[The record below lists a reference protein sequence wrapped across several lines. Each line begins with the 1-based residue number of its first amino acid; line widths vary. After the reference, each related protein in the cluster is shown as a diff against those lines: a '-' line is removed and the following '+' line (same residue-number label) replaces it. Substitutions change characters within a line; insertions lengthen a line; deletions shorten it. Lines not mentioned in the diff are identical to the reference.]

1 MVSMSPRQNTEVTDV
16 VSDWE
21 TFLKRQYNRKER
33 VELSKEFPHKRSF
46 YIDYRNLEAFGK
58 RGLALADELIERPEK
73 VMNDVKDAL
82 VRLGIIEEK
91 DRRLV
96 HVRFMNLTRKTKIR
110 DIRANQINTFV
121 AVEGI
126 LRKTTEVRPRIVA
139 AVFKC
144 LECGQLTPPYS
155 QTYGR
160 FQDPFRVCATCQKKT
175 PLELVPEKSEFL
187 DAQKLRIQESPEGLR
202 GGEQPQTIDVDVTDD
217 LTGSSAPGDRVV
229 ITGILRSFQR
239 INAGTKSTLF
249 DIYLE
254 CNAIEVAEKEFE
266 EVNISEEDEAE
277 IHELSKDPKI
287 YSKIARSIAPTIYG
301 NTDVK
306 EAVALQLFGGIPKE
320 MPDSSRLRGDIHVL
334 LVGDPGIAKSQLL
347 RYIVQLSPRGIYTSG
362 KSSTS
367 AGLTATAVKDEFGD
381 GRWTL
386 EAGAL
391 VLADMGM
398 AAVDELD
405 KMDKEDR
412 SALHEAM
419 EQQCYDD
426 QTEVLT
432 EHGWRLFRD
441 VEEGERVATLTPD
454 GRLTYA
460 VPTAYVAAEYDGDM
474 YFISSRQVDLAVTPN
489 HNMYVDLN
497 RRADEWEGF
506 GLRRMETLPLQRR
519 MRFKKN
525 AIWEGMYVETYE
537 LPSVTVYKNQNH
549 SGEESGAIALKM
561 DDWLEFLGYY
571 LSEGSVQYTNGV
583 PYRVHISQRDGV
595 RAAKMTACTNRL
607 GFRWSYNGQNIAIS
621 SKQLATHLAVFGKCH
636 EKYVPQYAKEVC
648 PEQIRILLDA
658 LVLGDDWVRKGT
670 GQTAYVTSSRQLA
683 DDMTELLLKAGISGN
698 TTVVHRQ
705 GEEVRVPEGR
715 RAVLSHDIYQVSFIR
730 EGQNRP
736 SINTNGLRHI
746 TKGHYAGMIYCVE
759 VPDHVI
765 YVRRKGKPVWCG
777 NTVSIAKAGITA
789 TLRSRCALLGAANPK
804 MGRFDEYAPISEQI
818 NMPPSLLSRFD
829 LIFIMTD
836 KPDGARDLAIAEHIL
851 KSHAVGEL
859 IEKKRRMPV
868 EGVDDAYIQQQ
879 LKPVTPD
886 IEPLLFRKYIAY
898 AKRTCFPTIVPEA
911 REALRDYYLQLRK
924 LADNNKPV
932 PVTARQ
938 LEALVRLGE
947 ASARIRLSPTVD
959 IEDAQRVIKIVD
971 TCLRQVAYDAESGT
985 FDIDKW
991 TTGISKRQRD
1001 IIRTVKEVIKD
1012 VGGDEGSANVEQVIE
1027 EMTRQGFAK
1036 DKVEATIRML
1046 KNEGEVV
1053 ELRPG
1058 IIKLFAREY

>member
-1 MVSMSPRQNTEVTDV
+1 MIPMSPRQNTEVTDV

-33 VELSKEFPHKRSF
+33 VELAKEFPHKRSF
-46 YIDYRNLEAFGK
+46 YIDYRNIEGFGK

-91 DRRLV
+91 DRRIV
-96 HVRFMNLTRKTKIR
+96 HVRFTNLTRKTKIR

-126 LRKTTEVRPRIVA
+126 LRKTTEVRPRIVS

-160 FQDPFRVCATCQKKT
+160 FQDPFRVCANCQKKT
-175 PLELVPEKSEFL
+175 PLELVPEKSEFV
-187 DAQKLRIQESPEGLR
+187 DAQKLRVQESPEGLR

-266 EVNISEEDEAE
+266 EVNITEEDEEA

-320 MPDSSRLRGDIHVL
+320 MPDGSRLRGDIHVL

-405 KMDKEDR
+405 KMEKEDR

-419 EQQCYDD
+419 EQQ
-426 QTEVLT
+426 
-432 EHGWRLFRD
+432 
-441 VEEGERVATLTPD
+441 
-454 GRLTYA
+454 
-460 VPTAYVAAEYDGDM
+460 
-474 YFISSRQVDLAVTPN
+474 
-489 HNMYVDLN
+489 
-497 RRADEWEGF
+497 
-506 GLRRMETLPLQRR
+506 
-519 MRFKKN
+519 
-525 AIWEGMYVETYE
+525 
-537 LPSVTVYKNQNH
+537 
-549 SGEESGAIALKM
+549 
-561 DDWLEFLGYY
+561 
-571 LSEGSVQYTNGV
+571 
-583 PYRVHISQRDGV
+583 
-595 RAAKMTACTNRL
+595 
-607 GFRWSYNGQNIAIS
+607 
-621 SKQLATHLAVFGKCH
+621 
-636 EKYVPQYAKEVC
+636 
-648 PEQIRILLDA
+648 
-658 LVLGDDWVRKGT
+658 
-670 GQTAYVTSSRQLA
+670 
-683 DDMTELLLKAGISGN
+683 
-698 TTVVHRQ
+698 
-705 GEEVRVPEGR
+705 
-715 RAVLSHDIYQVSFIR
+715 
-730 EGQNRP
+730 
-736 SINTNGLRHI
+736 
-746 TKGHYAGMIYCVE
+746 
-759 VPDHVI
+759 
-765 YVRRKGKPVWCG
+765 
-777 NTVSIAKAGITA
+777 TVSIAKAGITA

-804 MGRFDEYAPISEQI
+804 MGRFDEYAPIGEQI

-836 KPDGARDLAIAEHIL
+836 KPDSARDMAIAEHIL

-911 REALRDYYLQLRK
+911 REALRDYYLQLRN

-947 ASARIRLSPTVD
+947 ASARIRLSPTVEM
-959 IEDAQRVIKIVD
+959 EDAQRVIKIVD

-1012 VGGDEGSANVEQVIE
+1012 VGGDDGSANVEQVIE
-1027 EMTRQGFAK
+1027 EMVRQGFAK
-1036 DKVEATIRML
+1036 EKVEATIKML

-1053 ELRPG
+1053 ELRAG